1 MTIQQHL
8 AEIRA
13 RIAAARAASPR
24 RQDVEL
30 LAVSKTHDADAV
42 REAIAA
48 GQHAFAENRVQEAAA
63 KFPPLRDEYPDMRL
77 HLIGPLQTN
86 KARDAV
92 RLFDAV
98 HTVDRA
104 ALAEKLANEMAK
116 QNKKLLCFIQVNTGE
131 EIQKAGV
138 SAAQLPELLNFC
150 RTDAGLEIQGLMC
163 IPPVAEPPETHFKLL
178 AELATEY
185 ALPLLSM
192 GMSADFEVAIRL
204 GATHVRVGS
213 AIFGVRD

>member
-1 MTIQQHL
+1 MTIQSRL

-24 RQDVEL
+24 GQDVEL
-30 LAVSKTHDADAV
+30 LAVSKMHDANAV

-48 GQHAFAENRVQEAAA
+48 GQHVFAENRVQEAAG
-63 KFPPLRDEYPDMRL
+63 KFPALREAYPDMRL

-86 KARDAV
+86 KVRDAV

-104 ALAEKLANEMAK
+104 VLAEKLANEMVK
-116 QNKKLLCFIQVNTGE
+116 QNKQLLCFIQVNTGAE
-131 EIQKAGV
+131 AQKAGV
-138 SAAQLPELLNFC
+138 AVAELPELLRFC
-150 RTDAGLEIQGLMC
+150 REEAGLEIKGLMC
-163 IPPVAEPPETHFKLL
+163 IPPVAEPPEKHFKLL
-178 AELATEY
+178 DELADEY
-185 ALPLLSM
+185 QLPLLSM
-192 GMSADFEVAIRL
+192 GMSADYETAIRL

-213 AIFGVRD
+213 AIFGVR